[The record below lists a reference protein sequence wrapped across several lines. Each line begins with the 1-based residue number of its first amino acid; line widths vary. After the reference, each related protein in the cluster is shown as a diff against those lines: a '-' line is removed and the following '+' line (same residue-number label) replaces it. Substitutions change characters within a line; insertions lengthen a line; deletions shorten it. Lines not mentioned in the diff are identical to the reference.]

1 LEESRVL
8 RAAERP
14 ELASTGS
21 SPGELALLAVAV
33 RWAGV
38 AMATMAVVGHEQ
50 RSGSAEGRLEALAVA
65 GLVVYGIVR
74 TARPAG
80 TGTGARVVVPLVAE
94 TVVLEALAAATGGW
108 SSPLLLQIGAVVL
121 IAGLVGGLVA
131 TEAVVGSIAVVAA
144 FVALSGVAPSRPGDV
159 PSVIAELVVVAG
171 LGVFARRLVLGRS
184 GYLSDEI
191 ERLRQAG
198 ELNGVLLELYARALG
213 DPGSLG
219 VEGSV
224 GDVVS
229 ALRDAFAPDA
239 LGLLLAS
246 KPAQS
251 GEQAW
256 EVVAGSGLDELGL
269 EPDGERLPR
278 LLAEAARSKGAVVAE
293 QPDGGQGRAGAG
305 GSVLAV
311 ALQARG
317 RTVGLVVLARYPEAP
332 AFRGADAETLGLL
345 ARHAA
350 LALDNG
356 RWIDRLRQLGA
367 DAERDRIARDLHDR
381 VGQSLAA
388 VSLGLDRLVA
398 LVREDASLTGLS
410 RLSTELEEAAGE
422 VRGVLREVRETLS
435 ELRSGPGEGRRLAAA
450 CSELCE
456 RVRRRSAVSTRCNVH
471 GVAEDLGP
479 GAERELWWIIHEAV
493 VNAERHAKA
502 STIEVALALGPE
514 ELLASVTDDGIGI
527 GSLESRQDAF
537 GVRGMRERA
546 ELLGATLGIAPVPS
560 GGTRVE
566 VRVPRRWP

>member
-1 LEESRVL
+1 ML
-8 RAAERP
+8 RAARRSEP
-14 ELASTGS
+14 ASASS

-38 AMATMAVVGHEQ
+38 AMATMAVVGRAQ
-50 RSGSAEGRLEALAVA
+50 TAGAGEGRLEALAVA

-80 TGTGARVVVPLVAE
+80 TVAGARIVVPLVVE
-94 TVVLEALAAATGGW
+94 TVALEALAAATGGW

-121 IAGLVGGLVA
+121 IAGLIGGLVA

-144 FVALSGVAPSRPGDV
+144 VVAVAGVGPSRPGDV
-159 PSVIAELVVVAG
+159 PSVVAELVVVAG

-184 GYLSDEI
+184 GHLSDEI
-191 ERLRQAG
+191 DRLRRAG
-198 ELNGVLLELYARALG
+198 ELNGVLLELYARALSE
-213 DPGSLG
+213 PGSLG
-219 VEGSV
+219 VEASTD
-224 GDVVS
+224 DVVR
-229 ALRDAFAPDA
+229 ALREAFAPDV

-246 KPAQS
+246 DVPQ
-251 GEQAW
+251 QASTGW
-256 EVVAGSGLDELGL
+256 GVVAGAGFGPPGLRFD
-269 EPDGERLPR
+269 DGRLPG
-278 LLAEAARSKGAVVAE
+278 LLAEAACAKGAVVATRLVGDE
-293 QPDGGQGRAGAG
+293 GLGARG
-305 GSVLAV
+305 GSALAV
-311 ALQARG
+311 ALEARG
-317 RTVGLVVLARYPEAP
+317 RTVGLVALARAPEAP
-332 AFRGADAETLGLL
+332 VFSSSDVETLERL

-398 LVREDASLTGLS
+398 LVPEEAPVPGSAQLS
-410 RLSTELEEAAGE
+410 AELEQAAAE
-422 VRGVLREVRETLS
+422 VRGVLRDVRETLT
-435 ELRSGPGEGRRLAAA
+435 ELRSGPGDGRHLAAA

-456 RVRRRSAVSTRCNVH
+456 RVGRRSAVRTRCVVR
-471 GVAEDLGP
+471 GEAGDLGP
-479 GAERELWWIIHEAV
+479 GAERELWWIVHEAV

-502 STIEVALALGPE
+502 STIEVALAMGPD
-514 ELLASVTDDGIGI
+514 ELLATVTDDGIGI
-527 GSLESRQDAF
+527 GAGESRADAF

-546 ELLGATLGIAPVPS
+546 ELLGATLGIALVPS